1 MPVDSMTSSI
11 TSSATSSA
19 VFSTTSLES
28 PNAVSAGTLSTD
40 SLSAQSL
47 AEQVRQAYEDKQP
60 LRIIGG
66 GSKSALGH
74 AVTGKDLC
82 LNHYQG
88 IINYEPSELVITA
101 RAGTPLHIIEATLAE
116 QGQMLGFEP
125 PHYDNQAT
133 LGGTIACGLSG
144 PRRPYSGAARD
155 FVLGCR
161 MINGK
166 GELLNFGGQVMKNVA
181 GYDVSRLM
189 CGAQGTLGVLLDISL
204 KVVPRP
210 QLEQTLSL
218 ECDEIQARSLL
229 NRLGLKPLPISATC
243 YHNGQL
249 CIRLSGSESAVIAA
263 TQLIGGESL
272 TGREQLAEGEKLWQ
286 QLREQQLPIFKQPF
300 FWRLSLPP
308 ASPSLPAEIIK
319 QQVIEWGGAQHWI
332 TSKADPETIWN
343 LARSLGGH
351 ATLHLADKSLRQPL
365 EPGLL
370 TLSQQLRDS
379 FDPGRILNPGR
390 LYPEL

>member
-1 MPVDSMTSSI
+1 M
-11 TSSATSSA
+11 
-19 VFSTTSLES
+19 
-28 PNAVSAGTLSTD
+28 
-40 SLSAQSL
+40 
-47 AEQVRQAYEDKQP
+47 
-60 LRIIGG
+60 
-66 GSKSALGH
+66 
-74 AVTGKDLC
+74 VTGQDLC
-82 LNHYQG
+82 LNNYQG

-125 PHYDNQAT
+125 PRYDNKAT

-204 KVVPRP
+204 KVIPRP
-210 QLEQTLSL
+210 QLERTLSL
-218 ECDEIQARSLL
+218 ACNEAQARTLL
-229 NRLGLKPLPISATC
+229 NRLGLKPLPISATF
-243 YHNGQL
+243 YQDGQL

-263 TQLIGGESL
+263 ARFISEELLIDGEQLIGGEP
-272 TGREQLAEGEKLWQ
+272 LAEGELLWQ
-286 QLREQQLPIFKQPF
+286 QLREQQLPFFKQPS

-308 ASPSLPAEIIK
+308 ASASLSTQTALLPAEIVE
-319 QQVIEWGGAQHWI
+319 QQVIEWGGAQRWI
-332 TSKADPETIWN
+332 TSQADPETIWN

-351 ATLHLADKSLRQPL
+351 ATLHKANESLRQPL
-365 EPGLL
+365 EQGLF

-390 LYPEL
+390 IYPTL

>member
-1 MPVDSMTSSI
+1 MPVNPMTSS
-11 TSSATSSA
+11 
-19 VFSTTSLES
+19 EE
-28 PNAVSAGTLSTD
+28 
-40 SLSAQSL
+40 SL
-47 AEQVRQAYEDKQP
+47 ADQVIQAYRDKQP
-60 LRIIGG
+60 LRIVGG

-74 AVTGKDLC
+74 TVTGTDLC

-125 PHYDNQAT
+125 PRYNNKAT

-166 GELLNFGGQVMKNVA
+166 GERLNFGGQVMKNVA

-218 ECDEIQARSLL
+218 ECDETQARTLL
-229 NRLGLKPLPISATC
+229 NNLGLKPLPISATC
-243 YHNGQL
+243 YQDGQL
-249 CIRLSGSESAVIAA
+249 CIRLSGSESAVMAA
-263 TQLIGGESL
+263 AQFIGGEQQIGGEQLSGDEAL
-272 TGREQLAEGEKLWQ
+272 TGREQLWQ

-308 ASPSLPAEIIK
+308 ATGPLPKEIVE
-319 QQVIEWGGAQHWI
+319 QQVIEWGGAQRWI
-332 TSKADPETIWN
+332 TSQADPETVWN

-351 ATLHLADKSLRQPL
+351 GTRYGTDESLRQPL
-365 EPGLL
+365 EPGLFK
-370 TLSQQLRDS
+370 LSQQLRTS
-379 FDPGRILNPGR
+379 FDPERILNPGR
-390 LYPEL
+390 LYPTL